1 MLLRTKILALLL
13 LLIGAFCIVIA
24 GMVFTTNQILE
35 KQRSNEE
42 VDGAMPKMAQVVFSG
57 AVFSVEIADTRAL
70 QERGL
75 GGREGLCEYCG
86 MLFLFDHP
94 SRYGF
99 WMKDM
104 RFPIDILWIA
114 RGKIVFL
121 EKSVDFHDQKRVYI
135 PSEEADSVIELPAGS
150 AERFNIHIGEEVVVR
165 SAE

>member
-1 MLLRTKILALLL
+1 MLLRTKILTLLL
-13 LLIGAFCIVIA
+13 VGAFCVVIA
-24 GMVFTTNQILE
+24 GILFTMNQILE
-35 KQRSNEE
+35 KQRSNEG
-42 VDGAMPKMAQVVFSG
+42 VDGAMPKMAEVVFSE
-57 AVFSVEIADTRAL
+57 ATFSVEIADTRAL

-86 MLFLFDHP
+86 MLFPFDHP
-94 SRYGF
+94 DRYGF

-114 RGKIVFL
+114 RGQIVFL